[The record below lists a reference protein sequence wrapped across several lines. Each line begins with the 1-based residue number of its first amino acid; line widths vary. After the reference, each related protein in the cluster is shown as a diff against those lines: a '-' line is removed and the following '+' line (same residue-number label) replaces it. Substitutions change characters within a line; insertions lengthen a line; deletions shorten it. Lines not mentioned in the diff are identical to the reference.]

1 MNCIIVEDEQNA
13 ADHLEYMLK
22 RINPQIEVLA
32 KLDSIRESVK
42 WLSQHQTDLIF
53 LDVQLGDGISFTI
66 FDQLEVLSPV
76 VFTTSYHEYAIEAF
90 KLNSIAYLLKPIDED
105 ELEKALK
112 KYDRITSPESMQ
124 VLARMANKYQR
135 KFLVESGNTIH
146 SFTDEDIAYFMVQ
159 NRHVFIVLKDGMQ
172 LVFNATMDAVE
183 QRLSP
188 DDFFRINRQFI
199 IHRNAIAKMSTETRG
214 RVKIEAVPAPKDEMI
229 VSVDRASAFKEW
241 LS

>member
-1 MNCIIVEDEQNA
+1 MNCIIVEDEHNA

-22 RINPQIEVLA
+22 RINPEIEVLA
-32 KLDSIRESVK
+32 KLDSIKESVK
-42 WLSQHQTDLIF
+42 WLSQNQTDLIF
-53 LDVQLGDGISFTI
+53 LDVQLGDGISFNI
-66 FDQLEVLSPV
+66 FDQIEILTPII
-76 VFTTSYHEYAIEAF
+76 FTTSYHEYAIEAF
-90 KLNSIAYLLKPIDED
+90 KLNSIAYLLKPIDEK
-105 ELEKALK
+105 ELAGALD
-112 KYDRITSPESMQ
+112 KYDRFNSPSSMQ
-124 VLARMANKYQR
+124 ALARAINKYQK

-146 SFTDEDIAYFMVQ
+146 SFTDEDIAFFMVQ
-159 NRHVFIVLKDGMQ
+159 NRHVFIILHDGLQ

-199 IHRNAIAKMSTETRG
+199 INRSAISRMTTETRG
-214 RVKIEAVPAPKDEMI
+214 RVKIETNPLSKEEMV